1 MPKINTRDI
10 PGYADMTPEEK
21 LSTLESIE
29 IPADQTE
36 EIINLKRGLSQA
48 HAEIAANKEAKED
61 AGEIWKDSVQ
71 RYTPEI
77 QAKVDSLSDTI
88 AIGREALELESC
100 GYDYAT
106 ALKLSEAVHK
116 GDFETAAK
124 YMQMYENNERTM
136 HAAEIKEAEE
146 TAKLRRAFGLR

>member
-1 MPKINTRDI
+1 MPKINTRKI
-10 PGYADMTPEEK
+10 PGYDDMTTEEK
-21 LSTLESIE
+21 LSALESIE

-88 AIGREALELESC
+88 AIGREALDLEAC
-100 GYDYAT
+100 GFPYAE
-106 ALKLSEAVHK
+106 ALMFAEATHA
-116 GDFETAAK
+116 GDFDKAAMI
-124 YMQMYENNERTM
+124 MQAHENNERTI
-136 HAAEIKEAEE
+136 HADEIRRSEE